1 MAQSS
6 ADLTKAEAPEAIWL
20 VEVEED
26 TYLTMTAGEIK
37 MLENAAQSSADL
49 TKAEAPKAI
58 WLVEVG
64 EDTYLKMTDREIKM
78 LENAI
83 AFGQDTVEH
92 VWKHTEIY
100 PDGSVWT
107 KKHFYTIDIANLIQ
121 TNIVTGTKR
130 KLLRVA

>member
-6 ADLTKAEAPEAIWL
+6 ADLTKAEAPE
-20 VEVEED
+20 
-26 TYLTMTAGEIK
+26 
-37 MLENAAQSSADL
+37 
-49 TKAEAPKAI
+49 AI

-83 AFGQDTVEH
+83 AFGQDTVRH
-92 VWKHTEIY
+92 VWEHRQIY
-100 PDGSVWT
+100 PDGSVWS
-107 KKHFYTIDIANLIQ
+107 KEHFYTIDIANLIQ
-121 TNIVTGTKR
+121 TNIKTGKKR